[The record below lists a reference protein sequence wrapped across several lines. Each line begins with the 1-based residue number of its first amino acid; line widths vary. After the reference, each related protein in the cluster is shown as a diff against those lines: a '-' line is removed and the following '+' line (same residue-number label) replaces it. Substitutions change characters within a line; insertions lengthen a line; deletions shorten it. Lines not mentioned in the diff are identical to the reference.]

1 MTALCQSLCIERAG
15 EYLSGIKFSHKYG
28 IVTFVILPYN
38 WRRNH
43 FVSEETMRQETSAL
57 IDEIYQ
63 LTLDM
68 SKYSPELEK
77 DKAELESK
85 QEEVRILWEQL
96 AELVCAEH
104 V

>member
-1 MTALCQSLCIERAG
+1 
-15 EYLSGIKFSHKYG
+15 
-28 IVTFVILPYN
+28 
-38 WRRNH
+38 
-43 FVSEETMRQETSAL
+43 MRQETSAL

-77 DKAELESK
+77 DKAELELK

>member
-1 MTALCQSLCIERAG
+1 
-15 EYLSGIKFSHKYG
+15 
-28 IVTFVILPYN
+28 
-38 WRRNH
+38 
-43 FVSEETMRQETSAL
+43 MRQETSAL